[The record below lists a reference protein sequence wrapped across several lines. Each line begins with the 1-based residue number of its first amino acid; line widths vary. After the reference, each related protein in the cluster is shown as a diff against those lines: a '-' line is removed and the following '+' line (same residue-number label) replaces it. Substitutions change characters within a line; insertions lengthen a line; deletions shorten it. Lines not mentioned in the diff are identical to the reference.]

1 MVLERVGKIHW
12 SFIYNRMT
20 VASQNTVR
28 SPHFGKLL
36 ISAFFFL
43 VVGMSQG
50 QIYGD
55 LVFAFIT
62 ARE

>member
-20 VASQNTVR
+20 VASQNNVR

-36 ISAFFFL
+36 ISAFFFG
-43 VVGMSQG
+43 VGMSQG

-62 ARE
+62 TRE